1 MPRLEPVT
9 IAVRF
14 VILGT
19 ILVSV
24 VESSMGC
31 ESLIAYEGVRLPLF
45 GPTESHT
52 EQENLTYLL
61 DLAPST
67 CWGEGEQGRLG
78 TERGGLGEM
87 RRKHF
92 GSLACFS

>member
-14 VILGT
+14 GILGT
-19 ILVSV
+19 ILGLL

-45 GPTESHT
+45 DPTESHT
-52 EQENLTYLL
+52 EQET
-61 DLAPST
+61 
-67 CWGEGEQGRLG
+67 
-78 TERGGLGEM
+78 
-87 RRKHF
+87 
-92 GSLACFS
+92 